1 MFTGMPVNDRDLRR
15 PCLRTFPFLFHE
27 PHALRF
33 TIAVRSVMLVFD
45 DATTFQ
51 SCRSLDSSGLI
62 LVTLWDT
69 VDVQF
74 LSHICGRIREYSV
87 VLFINF
93 NLVSSE
99 SYQSTKHFVPV
110 SWFRNFGWRFV
121 PVK

>member
-1 MFTGMPVNDRDLRR
+1 MFTGMPVHDRDLRR

-74 LSHICGRIREYSV
+74 LSHICGRIREYS
-87 VLFINF
+87 
-93 NLVSSE
+93 
-99 SYQSTKHFVPV
+99 
-110 SWFRNFGWRFV
+110 
-121 PVK
+121 